1 MSLLRDWRNQHSW
14 GRVCA
19 VVALAVTVWRESNGA
34 DLQHV
39 ALWLGVATGS
49 YGLSKGREVVALLKN
64 VGAAAPTSQAGDPVV
79 PGGLGSTSGGDNV

>member
-1 MSLLRDWRNQHSW
+1 MSLLRDWRNQVSW

-19 VVALAVTVWRESNGA
+19 VVALAVAVWRESNGA

-49 YGLSKGREVVALLKN
+49 YGLSKGTEAVALLKN
-64 VGAAAPTSQAGDPVV
+64 VGIAVPSA
-79 PGGLGSTSGGDNV
+79 PGGGTSTTPTTLPGNDHV